1 MPIYEYECEKCS
13 TTFEAM
19 QAISARPLKNCNKSN
34 CKGKVHRLVSA
45 SGFILKGSGW
55 YTSDY
60 PSEARKKGWESEG
73 QNATA
78 SSNTNTEN
86 DTSNE
91 KPLPL
96 NPKQQL
102 LLKKSPL
109 KRLPKNLFRKT
120 RIPGVKNPAPKP
132 PPKLTEARWQSL
144 KIFTKIFSPLLRMG
158 FLLFRPILR

>member
-1 MPIYEYECEKCS
+1 MPIYEYECEKCR

-91 KPLPL
+91 KTPAPEPQAAAPAEKIAAKAAPKKLAQK
-96 NPKQQL
+96 NPYSVG
-102 LLKKSPL
+102 KKS
-109 KRLPKNLFRKT
+109 RTKT
-120 RIPGVKNPAPKP
+120 S
-132 PPKLTEARWQSL
+132 T
-144 KIFTKIFSPLLRMG
+144 
-158 FLLFRPILR
+158 